1 VDNVKNCEN
10 SVTFVYLF
18 IILRFPIRVK
28 PQFWDI
34 LLNSSSVYHARK
46 MKKVLLV
53 LSTLFLVT
61 PVSAA
66 EITSKITDS
75 IQLGV
80 QGAAIQTERVGAS
93 YSVSGTNID
102 VTTLGG
108 VGGAG
113 SYGINTNGQAF
124 TFSETS
130 RDADT
135 AVTTQSVS
143 AGTIASPNLYG
154 NSTTQLGGNA
164 GTLAGTLSGTGVP
177 TVTAGGAGT
186 TATAQRSIELS
197 VFK

>member
-1 VDNVKNCEN
+1 
-10 SVTFVYLF
+10 
-18 IILRFPIRVK
+18 
-28 PQFWDI
+28 
-34 LLNSSSVYHARK
+34 

-61 PVSAA
+61 PVNAA

-80 QGAAIQTERVGAS
+80 QGAAVQSTRIGAS
-93 YSVSGTNID
+93 YSASGTNIQA
-102 VTTLGG
+102 TSFGG

-113 SYGINTNGQAF
+113 TYDINTAGQAF
-124 TFSETS
+124 TFSES
-130 RDADT
+130 FNAADPT
-135 AVTTQSVS
+135 NVTTQSVS
-143 AGTIASPNLYG
+143 AGVIASPNLYG
-154 NSTTQLGGNA
+154 DSVTQLA
-164 GTLAGTLSGTGVP
+164 GDKGSLAGTLSPTGVP